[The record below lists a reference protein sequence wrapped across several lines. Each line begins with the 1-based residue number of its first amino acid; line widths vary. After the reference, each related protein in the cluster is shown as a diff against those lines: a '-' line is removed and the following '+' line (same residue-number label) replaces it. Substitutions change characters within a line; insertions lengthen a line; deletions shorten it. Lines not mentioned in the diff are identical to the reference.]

1 MNDNCSKP
9 FKKEETVRKQGLV
22 ITVLFI
28 VSCLLVSVP
37 SVFAW
42 GENDQAQVPQPQA
55 QVPPQPQGQ
64 GAVLPGGVKAYDGEI
79 TDEMIESFLRADAK
93 IRALRQQIS
102 QITQQILQDEKVQ
115 PEVYMT
121 IAQKIRQDQVFLE
134 KVRAKAATMA
144 EANATATATTA
155 TATEGNNAGE

>member
-37 SVFAW
+37 SAFAW
-42 GENDQAQVPQPQA
+42 GADDQAQVPPPEAQA
-55 QVPPQPQGQ
+55 PAPQPQGQ
-64 GAVLPGGVKAYDGEI
+64 GTVLPGGVKAYEGEI

-102 QITQQILQDEKVQ
+102 QITQQILQDESVL

-134 KVRAKAATMA
+134 KVRAKAAIMA
-144 EANATATATTA
+144 EANAAATATP
-155 TATEGNNAGE
+155 EGTDVQAE

>member
-37 SVFAW
+37 SAFAW
-42 GENDQAQVPQPQA
+42 GEDNKA
-55 QVPPQPQGQ
+55 QVPPQPQAPSQPQGQ
-64 GAVLPGGVKAYDGEI
+64 GAVVPPDGIKLYEGEI

-102 QITQQILQDEKVQ
+102 QITQQILQDESVQ

-134 KVRAKAATMA
+134 KVRAKAAIMA
-144 EANATATATTA
+144 EANAAATATAPA
-155 TATEGNNAGE
+155 EGKDAQVQ

>member
-1 MNDNCSKP
+1 MK
-9 FKKEETVRKQGLV
+9 KQGLI

-42 GENDQAQVPQPQA
+42 GEDKAQPPQEEPQPQQA
-55 QVPPQPQGQ
+55 QGQ
-64 GAVLPGGVKAYDGEI
+64 AAVLPGGVKAYEGEI

-93 IRALRQQIS
+93 IRALREQIS
-102 QITQQILQDEKVQ
+102 QITQQILQEENVQ

-121 IAQKIRQDQVFLE
+121 IAQKVRQDQVFLE
-134 KVRAKAATMA
+134 QVRAKAASMA
-144 EANATATATTA
+144 EANAAASTDA
-155 TATEGNNAGE
+155 EGTDAQAQ